1 MCTGIEIALIVAGT
15 ALSAAS
21 TVYTGVQ
28 NAELAQME
36 ADAREK
42 QLTIQNEQLEEDRR
56 VAALQA
62 TQQENER
69 MRQARRLRA
78 ANESYIAAAGIA
90 SNISY
95 DQGTSKAN
103 EEALRYDLANI
114 RLQSRIER
122 GRLADQIKVNR
133 LEQQFMRQSANLRSQ
148 GFMINAF
155 SDAAG
160 TVMDGYYRYD
170 TLR

>member
-15 ALSAAS
+15 ALSVGS
-21 TVYTGVQ
+21 TVYTGIQ
-28 NAELAQME
+28 NAELAEME
-36 ADAREK
+36 ADARDK
-42 QLTIQNEQLEEDRR
+42 QLSIQNSQLEEDRR

-69 MRQARRLRA
+69 MRQARQLRA
-78 ANESYIAAAGIA
+78 ANETYIAAAGIA

-95 DQGTSKAN
+95 EQGTSKAN

-122 GRLADQIKVNR
+122 GRLSDQIRVNR
-133 LEQQFMRQSANLRSQ
+133 LESQFNRQAASLRSR
-148 GFMINAF
+148 GFLINAF
-155 SDAAG
+155 ADAGG
-160 TVMDGYYRYD
+160 TAMDGYYRYA